1 MSDNIFN
8 FPNLLNYEEIEP
20 DVILEE
26 NIGRLKTITLIGT
39 TIDGDEIL
47 CTSETQTAEIIYA
60 IERMKMGLLISD

>member
-1 MSDNIFN
+1 MSDNIYN
-8 FPNLLNYEEIEP
+8 FPNLVTFDEVDP
-20 DVILEE
+20 DEILEE

-60 IERMKMGLLISD
+60 IERMKLGLLISD